1 MALWPFAGAHASS
14 VTTSV
19 LGFVAFF
26 FQWGL
31 IHMMLRG
38 PTCNA
43 HGSGVRAQAAQQG
56 ARKLEWLYLY
66 QLASRFRAVV
76 PGVIPKSEYEAD
88 SPRPRRSDLANVLHA
103 TRRVSCSLRAH
114 AHAPRRRC
122 RLCSVWA
129 DVAQGD
135 NTHTHTHT
143 NT

>member
-43 HGSGVRAQAAQQG
+43 HGTGVRAQAAQQG

-88 SPRPRRSDLANVLHA
+88 V
-103 TRRVSCSLRAH
+103 
-114 AHAPRRRC
+114 RRC
-122 RLCSVWA
+122 GYALGLC
-129 DVAQGD
+129 DREQGRVVREPLEAGM
-135 NTHTHTHT
+135 N
-143 NT
+143 